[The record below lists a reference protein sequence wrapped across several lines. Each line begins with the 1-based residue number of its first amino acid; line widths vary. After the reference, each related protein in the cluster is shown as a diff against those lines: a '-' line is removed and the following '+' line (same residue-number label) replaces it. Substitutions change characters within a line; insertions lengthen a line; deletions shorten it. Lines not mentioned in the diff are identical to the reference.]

1 MSSNFVTG
9 IQLLVTGM
17 LVVFAVLLLLMYIM
31 KIMSAIVN
39 RAQSD
44 ANQENTKPLQD
55 VQVVSTAYTSE
66 EELAAV
72 AAVMSNVLPK
82 KGTPVCLNIIEVKN

>member
-9 IQLLVTGM
+9 LQLLVTGM
-17 LVVFAVLLLLMYIM
+17 LVVFVVLVLLMYIM

-39 RAQSD
+39 RAKSH
-44 ANQENTKPLQD
+44 ANQDDKQPPK
-55 VQVVSTAYTSE
+55 VQGFYRFTSE

-72 AAVMSNVLPK
+72 VAVMAKVLPK
-82 KGTPVCLNIIEVKN
+82 EPSTFKHCRSQKLI